1 MINSESEYPGG
12 IGDDETE
19 LLAMIVSLNY
29 RYPGRQYWT
38 TLGRLTIT
46 LTYENGVLE
55 LYS

>member
-1 MINSESEYPGG
+1 MINSESEYPGE
-12 IGDDETE
+12 IGADETE